1 MGPQPR
7 AKVQLAAQHQGRDI
21 GRLPNYYH
29 QFHGKFSCPFS
40 SIQGIVNG
48 CRRKTSRPSI
58 YRLGLCVSSPLQV
71 WQLRADNL
79 MTMIAL
85 YLPQLHE
92 EGSGSEFEG
101 TVVTGLTV
109 TDIIS

>member
-7 AKVQLAAQHQGRDI
+7 AKVQVAVRDI
-21 GRLPNYYH
+21 KAVTSDGEVPSYYH
-29 QFHGKFSCPFS
+29 QFHGKFSCAFS

-58 YRLGLCVSSPLQV
+58 YRLGLGVFSPLQV
-71 WQLRADNL
+71 WQLGADNF
-79 MTMIAL
+79 MIMIAL

-92 EGSGSEFEG
+92 EGSGSEF
-101 TVVTGLTV
+101 
-109 TDIIS
+109 